1 MQFIGAPRTPSVLPA
16 GATPASGGGA
26 GGAAGGGALG
36 KGALRSGATCD
47 LSMYRDAP
55 EGDISVE
62 EFERFALDRLRS

>member
-1 MQFIGAPRTPSVLPA
+1 M
-16 GATPASGGGA
+16 
-26 GGAAGGGALG
+26 
-36 KGALRSGATCD
+36 RSGATCD